1 MPFSNL
7 IGNDSAKAA
16 LMRMAE
22 SQQVPNTLLFYGPG
36 GVGKSL
42 FAIALAQLLMGD
54 RHASK
59 LASHT
64 HPDLFLYYPEGK
76 MAIHTVETIHQLISE
91 IALPP
96 YEAPCKVFIIQDAH
110 QMQPYGSNA
119 LLKTLE
125 EPPPY
130 CYFILT
136 TSSLDAMLPTIVSRS
151 RKVPFFPIAQSQIES
166 FVLQEWKK
174 KPEEARRIA
183 FLSHG
188 SLAKAK
194 QLTQHQQLPWRA
206 PLIEILSLDLPG
218 EYPQLQ
224 TLLLELEESCIVESS
239 AEDEEESGASSLLA
253 IGDAIFEEILAWHRD
268 LCLVREEIA
277 MEYLYHLDS
286 IDRLKLALSKPS
298 VPLERILENA
308 FKSRLALERNVR
320 LRTVLEQF
328 FLSV

>member
-7 IGNDSAKAA
+7 IGNDLAKAA
-16 LMRMAE
+16 LLRMVE
-22 SQQVPNTLLFYGPG
+22 SQQVPSTLLFYGSD

-42 FAIALAQLLMGD
+42 FAVALAQLLMGD
-54 RHASK
+54 QHASK
-59 LASHT
+59 LASHN
-64 HPDLFLYYPEGK
+64 HPDLFLYEPEGK
-76 MAIHTVETIHQLISE
+76 TAIHTVETIRELISE
-91 IALPP
+91 TALPP
-96 YEAPCKVFIIQDAH
+96 YEAPCKVFIIHDAH
-110 QMQPYGSNA
+110 QMLPYSSNA

-136 TSSLDAMLPTIVSRS
+136 TSSLDAILPTIVSRC

-166 FVLQEWKK
+166 FVLKEWGKK
-174 KPEEARRIA
+174 TEEARRIA

-188 SLAKAK
+188 SLTKAK

-206 PLIEILSLDLPG
+206 PLLEILSLNLPE

-224 TLLLELEESCIVESS
+224 TLLLELEESCVVESS
-239 AEDEEESGASSLLA
+239 EEEEEAGASSLLA
-253 IGDAIFEEILAWHRD
+253 TADAIFEEILAWYRD
-268 LCLVREEIA
+268 LHLVKEGIA
-277 MEYLYHLDS
+277 LEYLYHLDS
-286 IDRLKLALSKPS
+286 IDRLKLALSKPL
-298 VPLERILENA
+298 VPLERVLEHT

-328 FLSV
+328 FLSAV